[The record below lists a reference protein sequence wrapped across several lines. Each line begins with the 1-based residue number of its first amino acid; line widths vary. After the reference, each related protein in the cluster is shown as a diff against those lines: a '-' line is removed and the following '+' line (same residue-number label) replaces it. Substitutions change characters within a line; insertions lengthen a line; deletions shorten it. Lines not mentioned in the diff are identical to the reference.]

1 MRTRRWT
8 ALVVAALAAGAAGAG
23 GARALADEAGPG
35 AGKPPP
41 AAGTGAG
48 AGAAAEREKWG
59 EHMGDLPFV
68 VGYEKGMKE
77 VEFTGRPPMYFFTT
91 TW

>member
-1 MRTRRWT
+1 MHKNWLFVLALSIGGLGALCPMTR
-8 ALVVAALAAGAAGAG
+8 AG
-23 GARALADEAGPG
+23 DEA
-35 AGKPPP
+35 P
-41 AAGTGAG
+41 AAD
-48 AGAAAEREKWG
+48 AERAKWG
-59 EHMGDLPFV
+59 EHMGDLPFI

>member
-1 MRTRRWT
+1 MPRRSRIAWT
-8 ALVVAALAAGAAGAG
+8 FALALALAGLGAAAAPG
-23 GARALADEAGPG
+23 RAVAADEA
-35 AGKPPP
+35 
-41 AAGTGAG
+41 
-48 AGAAAEREKWG
+48 ERAKWG
-59 EHMGDLPFV
+59 EHWGDLPFV

>member
-1 MRTRRWT
+1 MSRGWT
-8 ALVVAALAAGAAGAG
+8 LALALSFVAIGALQRHDAALAG
-23 GARALADEAGPG
+23 DEAKPG
-35 AGKPPP
+35 DPKALEDAK
-41 AAGTGAG
+41 
-48 AGAAAEREKWG
+48 AAEKAKWG

-77 VEFTGRPPMYFFTT
+77 VEFTGRPPMYFFTA

>member
-1 MRTRRWT
+1 MRNGWIL
-8 ALVVAALAAGAAGAG
+8 ALALSVGALGALPRHDAGVALAA
-23 GARALADEAGPG
+23 D
-35 AGKPPP
+35 
-41 AAGTGAG
+41 
-48 AGAAAEREKWG
+48 AAEKEKWG
-59 EHMGDLPFV
+59 EHMGDLPFI

>member
-1 MRTRRWT
+1 MRSTMRIAREIT
-8 ALVVAALAAGAAGAG
+8 LGLSLAALGLFAAPAS
-23 GARALADEAGPG
+23 ADDVPD
-35 AGKPPP
+35 P
-41 AAGTGAG
+41 
-48 AGAAAEREKWG
+48 AAAEKAKWG
-59 EHMGDLPFV
+59 EHWGDLPFV